1 SSSSI
6 FPMLSQKT
14 YSNPVLRRS
23 LLPPLC
29 PYTTLFRSLGVALDL
44 FADTANRHPGRRVRK
59 RLGDRHDGAT
69 RERLRLVAFDTQ
81 LVQAGARVPVSTRP
95 RLFEQSDQPFFHCL
109 GDHMLPPAGFD
120 VDVLPRQPDDVHQ
133 QPFRPT
139 VPPHDLAGQT
149 TS

>member
-81 LVQAGARVPVSTRP
+81 LVQRSEEHTSELQSRENLVC
-95 RLFEQSDQPFFHCL
+95 RLLLEKKN
-109 GDHMLPPAGFD
+109 
-120 VDVLPRQPDDVHQ
+120 
-133 QPFRPT
+133 T
-139 VPPHDLAGQT
+139 KQT
-149 TS
+149 YDTTHHV